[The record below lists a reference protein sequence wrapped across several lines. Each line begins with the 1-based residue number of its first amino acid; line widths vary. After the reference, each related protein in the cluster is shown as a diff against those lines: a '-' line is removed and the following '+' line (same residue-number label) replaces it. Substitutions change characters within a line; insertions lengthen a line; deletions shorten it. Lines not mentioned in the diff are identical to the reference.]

1 MRWCFHREEAHK
13 HLLLVSSNIL
23 SMSRSL
29 EEYQHISFCTVLRR
43 EIKLNMHLLRFVV
56 HKLVV
61 AQINVVSNE

>member
-1 MRWCFHREEAHK
+1 M
-13 HLLLVSSNIL
+13 LLVSSNIL